1 MTANPLI
8 VDLYH
13 GDRVTDLAAA
23 KAAGVAGVIH
33 KAHQGASSRGDDPTY
48 AIRRRAARNAG
59 LLWGAY
65 HFMTD
70 DDPDAQ
76 AAAFLASAD
85 PDAQTLLA
93 VDYEPYGRR
102 TPSLDQLRAMLNAI
116 IARAGRKAVIY
127 SGVLIKETL
136 GAERDAFLGAHRL
149 WLAQYADKWTL
160 APLSAWER
168 PWLWQFTGD
177 GQGPLPHGIAGV
189 GSPKGCVD
197 INRYDGTIED
207 LTAEWAG

>member
-1 MTANPLI
+1 MTANPLV

-33 KAHQGASSRGDDPTY
+33 KAHQGASPGGDDPLY
-48 AIRRRAARNAG
+48 AIRRRAARKAG
-59 LLWGAY
+59 LMWGAY

-70 DDPDAQ
+70 ENPEAQ
-76 AAAFLASAD
+76 AAAFLRSAD
-85 PDAQTLLA
+85 PDAHTLLA
-93 VDYEPYGRR
+93 VDFEPNGRR
-102 TPSLDQLRAMLNAI
+102 TPSIEQLRAMLRAV

-136 GAERDAFLGAHRL
+136 GAAPDAFLAAHRL
-149 WLAQYADKWTL
+149 WLAQYADVWTL
-160 APLSAWER
+160 APLTAWAR

-177 GQGPLPHGIAGV
+177 GQGPRPHGIAGI

>member
-76 AAAFLASAD
+76 AAARRRISARRRD
-85 PDAQTLLA
+85 RDA
-93 VDYEPYGRR
+93 
-102 TPSLDQLRAMLNAI
+102 
-116 IARAGRKAVIY
+116 
-127 SGVLIKETL
+127 
-136 GAERDAFLGAHRL
+136 AERIWRA
-149 WLAQYADKWTL
+149 
-160 APLSAWER
+160 
-168 PWLWQFTGD
+168 
-177 GQGPLPHGIAGV
+177 
-189 GSPKGCVD
+189 
-197 INRYDGTIED
+197 
-207 LTAEWAG
+207 